1 MHIRVRR
8 KGIIP
13 VNGFELEARKETG
26 RCGSFTTSP
35 VQQLKIGS
43 CYLVVGKT
51 SFPQVCS
58 RIVGAI
64 ILCYALQVATC
75 RSFAVSRVFCSSQGE
90 AFYEGVHHHQWSI
103 MLIVQ
108 EQNQCKDAI
117 VSTHCLQRVYNLQL
131 NLTSADEVGTKLG

>member
-1 MHIRVRR
+1 M
-8 KGIIP
+8 
-13 VNGFELEARKETG
+13 NGFELEARKETG
-26 RCGSFTTSP
+26 RFGSFNTSP
-35 VQQLKIGS
+35 VQQFKNGC
-43 CYLVVGKT
+43 CYLVVGKN
-51 SFPQVCS
+51 SFPLVCS
-58 RIVGAI
+58 RIVGTII

-131 NLTSADEVGTKLG
+131 NLTSADEVDTRLG